1 MAQRPVR
8 HSGSFYV
15 RCMSM
20 SVAYNT
26 DYIQQ
31 FQSLSI
37 DFHTK
42 YIRPAA
48 ASARIKNGL
57 SSCQLDALTTT
68 LTAP

>member
-1 MAQRPVR
+1 
-8 HSGSFYV
+8 
-15 RCMSM
+15 M